1 MMSQNIFLYRN
12 GDRSQTTVEIREYN
26 RSQVQIRFVKNK
38 PTFILYDDINN
49 DRNTIQKQKW
59 SRIED
64 NKARVLTA
72 LVYFLFW
79 LKWEG

>member
-1 MMSQNIFLYRN
+1 MNRYNLFLSRN
-12 GDRSQTTVEIREYN
+12 ENGLTIEIREYN
-26 RSQVQIRFVKNK
+26 RTQVQIRFVKNK
-38 PTFILYDDINN
+38 PTFIVHDDINN
-49 DRNTIQKQKW
+49 HRNTIQKQKW

-79 LKWEG
+79 LKWGG